1 MTQYLLCQLHK
12 EGWGVMSVGKVDCPT
27 GGKAANEFETLGKQ
41 QPGTLEQLQER
52 LPSLS
57 VEQRPGAAM
66 PSDGAKKHK
75 LSGVQSNKQK
85 QRKDNNQ
92 QQTNRETNVL
102 SIQEQTNKNQAPILK
117 PLHLQEHMKPKVIS
131 PSTDISQKLVPSST
145 EISPKAPQS
154 ITKKTQKSILPP
166 TKAKQCIDPSPK
178 NSLPKPSLS
187 TKNPQNIGIQEKQ
200 EVAKLDKPVLSK
212 NSKEQAKGNLKT
224 QMGCSSEGKD
234 LSNPGKQKVVAK
246 KEKGVKLAKEPNVAK
261 PMKGRPKKEKIPS
274 AAAVPLEKTEKLN
287 DNAKRP
293 NDSDA
298 KTGAESATKRRKE
311 STEKNVE
318 NKTIV
323 KGEMSLISNPDSKPD
338 LKNGAKKVIEA
349 NKNVPVQKAFQ
360 GDISQNL
367 AETKMS
373 QKRDAPEH
381 LAAKNISPRVLLP
394 EVGQNNSPK
403 TNQGAVPASV
413 SDAAD
418 SGNKPSQ
425 AKENCRPP
433 KVQPKVC
440 VQARKP
446 VESKRGEKVF
456 SVPMSFG
463 VASSQVRH
471 LNIFVSVL
479 T

>member
-41 QPGTLEQLQER
+41 QPGTLEQLQEQ

-57 VEQRPGAAM
+57 VQQRPAM

-224 QMGCSSEGKD
+224 QSTSEGKD
-234 LSNPGKQKVVAK
+234 LSNPGKQKVAAK
-246 KEKGVKLAKEPNVAK
+246 KEKCVKLAKEPNVAK

-274 AAAVPLEKTEKLN
+274 AAAVPLEKNRK
-287 DNAKRP
+287 AK
-293 NDSDA
+293 
-298 KTGAESATKRRKE
+298 
-311 STEKNVE
+311 
-318 NKTIV
+318 
-323 KGEMSLISNPDSKPD
+323 
-338 LKNGAKKVIEA
+338 
-349 NKNVPVQKAFQ
+349 
-360 GDISQNL
+360 
-367 AETKMS
+367 
-373 QKRDAPEH
+373 
-381 LAAKNISPRVLLP
+381 
-394 EVGQNNSPK
+394 
-403 TNQGAVPASV
+403 
-413 SDAAD
+413 
-418 SGNKPSQ
+418 
-425 AKENCRPP
+425 
-433 KVQPKVC
+433 
-440 VQARKP
+440 
-446 VESKRGEKVF
+446 
-456 SVPMSFG
+456 
-463 VASSQVRH
+463 
-471 LNIFVSVL
+471 
-479 T
+479 